1 MEMGGMF
8 EEIKQLREDSR
19 IQDKLR
25 EAMFKQ
31 MEIGYQ
37 EMAKINLDIAN
48 EWYSVEN
55 EAESINED
63 IWKQK

>member
-1 MEMGGMF
+1 MGGMI
-8 EEIKQLREDSR
+8 EEIKQLSEDSR
-19 IQDKLR
+19 IQDKLK
-25 EAMFKQ
+25 EAWLKQ

-37 EMAKINLDIAN
+37 EMAEINRGLAN

-55 EAESINED
+55 EAEVINEG

>member
-1 MEMGGMF
+1 MI
-8 EEIKQLREDSR
+8 EEIKQLSEDSR
-19 IQDKLR
+19 IQDKLK
-25 EAMFKQ
+25 EAWIKQ

-48 EWYSVEN
+48 EWCSVEN
-55 EAESINED
+55 EAESINEG

>member
-1 MEMGGMF
+1 MF

>member
-1 MEMGGMF
+1 MN
-8 EEIKQLREDSR
+8 EEIKQLNEDSR

-25 EAMFKQ
+25 EAWIKQ

-37 EMAKINLDIAN
+37 EMAEINLGLAD

-55 EAESINED
+55 EAEVINEAFL
-63 IWKQK
+63 KQ

>member
-1 MEMGGMF
+1 MI
-8 EEIKQLREDSR
+8 EEIKQLSEDSR

-25 EAMFKQ
+25 EAWIKQ

-37 EMAKINLDIAN
+37 EMAKINLDIVN

-55 EAESINED
+55 EAESINEG
-63 IWKQK
+63 IWKGE

>member
-1 MEMGGMF
+1 MN
-8 EEIKQLREDSR
+8 EEIKQLNEDSR

-25 EAMFKQ
+25 EAYIKQ

-37 EMAKINLDIAN
+37 EMAKINLGIAN
-48 EWYSVEN
+48 EWCSIEN
-55 EAESINED
+55 EAEAINEG

>member
-1 MEMGGMF
+1 MF
-8 EEIKQLREDSR
+8 EEIKQLSEDSR

-25 EAMFKQ
+25 EAMIKQ

-55 EAESINED
+55 EAESINEC

>member
-1 MEMGGMF
+1 MF
-8 EEIKQLREDSR
+8 EEIKQLNEDSR

-25 EAMFKQ
+25 EAMIKQ

-37 EMAKINLDIAN
+37 EMAEINLNITN

-55 EAESINED
+55 EAEAINES
-63 IWKQK
+63 IWNKK

>member
-1 MEMGGMF
+1 MI
-8 EEIKQLREDSR
+8 EEIKQLSEDSR
-19 IQDKLR
+19 IQDKLK
-25 EAMFKQ
+25 EAWIKQ

-37 EMAKINLDIAN
+37 EMAKINLEIAN

-55 EAESINED
+55 EAESINEG